1 MAPTKEAM
9 KKAFLKAAKLS
20 LNDLKVAMVEVAGD
34 DMESRMPQ
42 TVDVDDDNLEV
53 LLNLVD
59 GDGDKKL
66 TYEEFV
72 KILESK
78 EDDLVINAI
87 RNADTDGSGYLTHS
101 ELKELMLK
109 VDPKCKEAKDIDE
122 KIDLIIKM
130 TAVDGEKK
138 VKVEDAINLW
148 TKEDPKQMMGAMFRI
163 YDEDGDG
170 FISKKELA
178 KFMIQLGDYA
188 DEKAD
193 FGNMMMVEMIMMM
206 VDEDKDGKLNY
217 EQFCKI
223 EIK

>member
-59 GDGDKKL
+59 GDGDKNL
-66 TYEEFV
+66 TYDEFV

>member
-34 DMESRMPQ
+34 DMESRMPG

-109 VDPKCKEAKDIDE
+109 DDPKCKEAKDTDE

-130 TAVDGEKK
+130 TAVGGEKK

-148 TKEDPKQMMGAMFRI
+148 TKEDPKHMMRLLFLFF
-163 YDEDGDG
+163 DEDG
-170 FISKKELA
+170 
-178 KFMIQLGDYA
+178 
-188 DEKAD
+188 
-193 FGNMMMVEMIMMM
+193 
-206 VDEDKDGKLNY
+206 
-217 EQFCKI
+217 
-223 EIK
+223 